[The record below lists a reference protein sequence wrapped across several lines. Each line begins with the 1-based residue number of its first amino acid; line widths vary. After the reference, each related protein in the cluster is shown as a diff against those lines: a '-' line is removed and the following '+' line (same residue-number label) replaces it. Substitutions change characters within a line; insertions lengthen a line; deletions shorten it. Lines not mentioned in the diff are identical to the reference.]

1 MDIGVGNTTNG
12 WEWRADKDYQS
23 AHIFLKRV
31 RFTVAAGTPEGY
43 SRIMFKGPQHT
54 EVFDKAMQNI
64 EYAVGLKRR
73 LKLKVKL
80 GIQMGLLPKF
90 KDEILPF
97 A

>member
-1 MDIGVGNTTNG
+1 MGIGVGNATNG

-31 RFTVAAGTPEGY
+31 RFKVAAGTPEGY
-43 SRIMFKGPQHT
+43 TRIMFKGPQHT
-54 EVFDKAMQNI
+54 EVFDKTMQNI
-64 EYAVGLKRR
+64 KYAFDLKRR
-73 LKLKVKL
+73 LKLKVTL
-80 GIQMGLLPKF
+80 GIQMVLLPKF